1 MIYPLE
7 SAVSPDLAC
16 QVFEGPSWGL
26 KSPAPRLYEVNQSP
40 DGHSCPLGAGARLQT
55 NGDRHMKSQHPEG
68 DEPALAAGEPAA
80 LLVTTAEVELIAA
93 AVQHY
98 RDLLQSPTS
107 ADRDANGDEWAER
120 EAQACDHLFQ
130 SKLMPLMPA
139 KQHGEFFIMY
149 GYEKTVDSRPTL
161 VEARTRGQQLC
172 DEDAHPTTWS
182 IHDAQGEFLE
192 DIKRTDGKTLDG
204 LMRDFNSS
212 HR

>member
-1 MIYPLE
+1 MGIR
-7 SAVSPDLAC
+7 A
-16 QVFEGPSWGL
+16 
-26 KSPAPRLYEVNQSP
+26 
-40 DGHSCPLGAGARLQT
+40 LGVGARLQT
-55 NGDRHMKSQHPEG
+55 NGDRHMKSQHPVG
-68 DEPALAAGEPAA
+68 DAPARAAGEPAA
-80 LLVTTAEVELIAA
+80 LLVTTAEVELISA

-98 RDLLQSPTS
+98 RDLLKSPTS
-107 ADRDANGDEWAER
+107 ADRDASGDEWAER
-120 EAQACDHLFQ
+120 EVKACDQLVQ

-139 KQHGEFFIMY
+139 QQHGEFFIMY

-172 DEDAHPTTWS
+172 DEDPHPTTWS

-192 DIKRTDGKTLDG
+192 DIKRSDGKTLDG